1 MLDFT
6 LARRETV
13 RGRAMIVVT
22 FKPKANARPETS
34 QGRIA
39 RVFQG
44 SIWVDE
50 AMREVV
56 RVEATAIDDMTV
68 GMGLVAR
75 LNEGTKATLTREPID
90 GDVWLPTSVRL
101 AGQGR
106 ALLFRRL
113 NIDQRIEWF
122 DYRRVN

>member
-1 MLDFT
+1 
-6 LARRETV
+6 
-13 RGRAMIVVT
+13 
-22 FKPKANARPETS
+22 
-34 QGRIA
+34 
-39 RVFQG
+39 
-44 SIWVDE
+44 
-50 AMREVV
+50 MREVV